1 MGMKLPNWVRLVI
14 LISALMQL
22 GFGLTLLI
30 DPDRIAE
37 LWPWQLPPL
46 TARLLGAS
54 TLVSVPMALL
64 AIWINRFAVAAIP
77 LVMMFTYR
85 VLQLLAGAIHHDRFA
100 PDSLVTWNYFGGGLL
115 MAATFAY
122 PLIAARREGLPPA
135 SPSQPFAWS
144 MPWMVPSAART
155 SLAALGGFYF
165 VLGIAFLVLGAAA
178 KPLWF
183 DAAGLTPL
191 TARLFASPLTGL
203 GLGLILVS
211 HASDWRAIMVPA
223 IGMVTIGIVG
233 TMSLMLDCATFA
245 PQSGAAWLVAATPP
259 ILLIVGAALLWSK
272 PREQLDK
279 RTTGAMKM
287 RKAA

>member
-1 MGMKLPNWVRLVI
+1 MDMKLPNWVRLVI

-22 GFGLTLLI
+22 GFGVTLLLE
-30 DPDRIAE
+30 PDRIAE

-64 AIWINRFAVAAIP
+64 AVWINRFAIAAIP
-77 LVMMFTYR
+77 FVMMLTYR

-115 MAATFAY
+115 MAATFGF
-122 PLIAARREGLPPA
+122 PLIVARRDGLPPA
-135 SPSQPFAWS
+135 SPSQPFAGS
-144 MPWMVPSAART
+144 MPWMTPSAART

-203 GLGLILVS
+203 GLGLMLVS
-211 HASDWRAIMVPA
+211 RASDWREIMVPA

-233 TMSLMLDCATFA
+233 TLSLMLDCATFA
-245 PQSGAAWLVAATPP
+245 PQSGVAWLVAATPP
-259 ILLIVGAALLWSK
+259 ILLLVGVVLLLS
-272 PREQLDK
+272 R
-279 RTTGAMKM
+279 
-287 RKAA
+287 RKA

>member
-1 MGMKLPNWVRLVI
+1 MDMKLPNWVRLI
-14 LISALMQL
+14 IALSALMQL
-22 GFGLTLLI
+22 GFGLTLLF

-37 LWPWQLPPL
+37 LWPWKLPPL

-54 TLVSVPMALL
+54 TLVSVPMAFLVV
-64 AIWINRFAVAAIP
+64 WINRFAVATIP
-77 LVMMFTYR
+77 LVMMLTYR

-100 PDSLVTWNYFGGGLL
+100 LDSLVTWNYFGGGLL

-122 PLIAARREGLPPA
+122 PLLAARREGLPAA
-135 SPSQPFAWS
+135 SPSQPFAES
-144 MPWMVPSAART
+144 MPWIVPSSART
-155 SLAALGGFYF
+155 GLAALGGVYV
-165 VLGIAFLVLGAAA
+165 VLGIAFLLLGAAA

-211 HASDWRAIMVPA
+211 RAGDWREIMVPA

-233 TMSLMLDCATFA
+233 TLSLMLDRASFA
-245 PQSGAAWLVAATPP
+245 PQSGAAWVVAATPP
-259 ILLIVGAALLWSK
+259 TLLVVGIALLLS
-272 PREQLDK
+272 RQ
-279 RTTGAMKM
+279 
-287 RKAA
+287 KA

>member
-1 MGMKLPNWVRLVI
+1 MDLKLPNWVRLVI
-14 LISALMQL
+14 LLSALMQL
-22 GFGLTLLI
+22 GFGLTLLF

-37 LWPWQLPPL
+37 LWPWKLPPL

-64 AIWINRFAVAAIP
+64 VVWINRFAVAAIP
-77 LVMMFTYR
+77 LVMMLTYR
-85 VLQLLAGAIHHDRFA
+85 VLQLLAGVIHHDRFA

-115 MAATFAY
+115 MAATFAF

-135 SPSQPFAWS
+135 SPAQPFAQS
-144 MPWMVPSAART
+144 TPWVVPSLART
-155 SLAALGGFYF
+155 GLAGLGALYLA
-165 VLGIAFLVLGAAA
+165 LGIAFLIVGAAA

-183 DAAGLTPL
+183 DAGGLTPL

-211 HASDWRAIMVPA
+211 RASDWREIMVPA

-233 TMSLMLDCATFA
+233 SLSLVLDCATFA
-245 PQSGAAWLVAATPP
+245 PQSKAAWLVAATPP
-259 ILLIVGAALLWSK
+259 ILLLVGVALLLS
-272 PREQLDK
+272 R
-279 RTTGAMKM
+279 
-287 RKAA
+287 RKA

>member
-14 LISALMQL
+14 VLSALMQL
-22 GFGLTLLI
+22 GFGATLLF

-37 LWPWQLPPL
+37 LWPWKLPPL

-54 TLVSVPMALL
+54 TLVSVPMAAL
-64 AIWINRFAVAAIP
+64 IVWINRFAVAAIP
-77 LVMMFTYR
+77 LVMMLTYR

-122 PLIAARREGLPPA
+122 PLIAARREGLPPVT
-135 SPSQPFAWS
+135 SQQPLAEP
-144 MPWMVPSAART
+144 MPWMVPSLART
-155 SLAALGGFYF
+155 SLAGLGGVYL
-165 VLGIAFLVLGAAA
+165 VLGLAFLILGAAA

-211 HASDWRAIMVPA
+211 RANDWREIMVPA
-223 IGMVTIGIVG
+223 IGMVTIGVVG
-233 TMSLMLDCATFA
+233 TLSLILDRANFA
-245 PQSGAAWLVAATPP
+245 PQSAAAWLVAATPP
-259 ILLIVGAALLWSK
+259 VLFLVGLALLWSR
-272 PREQLDK
+272 PDQPDK
-279 RTTGAMKM
+279 RTSSAMKM